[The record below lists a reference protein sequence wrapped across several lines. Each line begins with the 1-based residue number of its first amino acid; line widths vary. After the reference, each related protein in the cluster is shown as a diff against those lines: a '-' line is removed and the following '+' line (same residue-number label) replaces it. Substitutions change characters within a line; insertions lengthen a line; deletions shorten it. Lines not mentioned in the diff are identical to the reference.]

1 MRSLLDGILQNSL
14 DGVMAFQ
21 AERNRQGEIVDFR
34 WRLTNPVAETIMGR
48 THKELFGRRLGRI
61 RPKCIDEDLFEKFV
75 EVVETGVPMDIER
88 LCRDEIGTCWYRIMA
103 VKLGDGFTLTYSDIS
118 GRKKLEDERR
128 LLQGQI
134 EQTQRLESLGA
145 LAGGIAHE
153 FNNVLQGVMG
163 SADLALMD
171 LEAGRTRQAEK
182 SVRVILKTAKRAAE
196 LCLQLLTY
204 SGKSHAVMEPLD
216 LSQVITSARP
226 LLANAVSEKA
236 ALSFDLE
243 SDLPLIEGDASQL
256 RQVVLNLVTN
266 ASEALKGETGE
277 IRVSTGRST
286 LSRSKLARATGSR
299 GMAPGE
305 YVELRVE
312 DDGCGISPTILPQ
325 IFDPFFTT
333 KYTSRGLGLAAVLG
347 IVRGH
352 GGTILVES
360 GFRQGAV
367 LRVFWP
373 LAEVP
378 AGERPATVKPSSDRP
393 MAWTVLVIDNDETV
407 CNTARGILR
416 RAGCHVMT
424 ASSGEEGLKL
434 FGSHGSDIDLVLLD
448 RTMSHMSGR
457 ETFARLKKLDAEVR
471 VLLSSGYTDEEMLQ
485 DFRREGLAGFIH
497 KPYRAHQLIDKVR
510 EVMTREQE

>member
-21 AERNRQGEIVDFR
+21 SERNRDGEIVDFR

-61 RPKCIDEDLFEKFV
+61 RPKCIDEDLFERFV

-88 LCRDEIGTCWYRIMA
+88 LCRDEIGRCWYRIMA

-171 LEAGRTRQAEK
+171 LEAKRTAQAEK

-204 SGKSHAVMEPLD
+204 SGKSHAVMETLD
-216 LSQVITSARP
+216 LSSVLKSARP
-226 LLANAVSEKA
+226 LLANAVSQQA
-236 ALSFDLE
+236 SLSFRLDPQ
-243 SDLPLIEGDASQL
+243 LPLIEGDASQL

-266 ASEALKGETGE
+266 ASEALKGKEGE
-277 IRVSTGRST
+277 ICISTGRCR
-286 LSRSKLARATGSR
+286 LGRSDLARVTGSR
-299 GMAPGE
+299 GLSPGE

-312 DDGCGISPTILPQ
+312 DSGCGVSPTILPQ

-333 KYTSRGLGLAAVLG
+333 KYTARGLGLAAVLG

-352 GGTILVES
+352 GGCLLVES
-360 GFRQGAV
+360 GFREGSV
-367 LRVFWP
+367 FRVFLP
-373 LAEVP
+373 LAEETV
-378 AGERPATVKPSSDRP
+378 GERPAAVKPVSDRP
-393 MAWTVLVIDNDETV
+393 LAWTVLVIDNDETV
-407 CNTARGILR
+407 RNTARGILR
-416 RAGCHVMT
+416 RAGCQVMC
-424 ASSGEEGLKL
+424 AAGGEEGLKI
-434 FGSHGSDIDLVLLD
+434 FRSRGKSIDLVLLD

-457 ETFARLKKLDAEVR
+457 ETFKQLKSQDAGIKV
-471 VLLSSGYTDEEMLQ
+471 VLSSGYTDEETL
-485 DFRREGLAGFIH
+485 DEFWREGLAGFIH
-497 KPYRAHQLIDKVR
+497 KPYRAHQLIEMVR
-510 EVMTREQE
+510 DVMTRDPA